1 MIEALQAHIEKHP
14 THGFPKTF
22 AYLRRAK
29 YQWNHKRVHRVYTL
43 LQMNKR
49 RKGKRRLPQRVKQ
62 PMQQMQTINE
72 SWSLDFMSDSLIG
85 GRKFRT
91 FNVIDDYNREALAIE
106 ISPSLPSK
114 RIIRKLE
121 EVIEWR
127 GKPKQ
132 LRMDNGPEFISKD
145 FELWCNDREIKL
157 QYIQPGKPVQNSLIE
172 RFNGTYR
179 KDILNAYV
187 FYELD
192 EVKQLTEE
200 WMEEYNERR
209 PHESLNNQT
218 PAECRL
224 LKYGQLA
231 TLQSPQELPTFQ
243 QP

>member
-1 MIEALQAHIEKHP
+1 MIEALQQHIEKHP

-22 AYLRRAK
+22 AYLRRA
-29 YQWNHKRVHRVYTL
+29 QHTWNHKRVHRVYTL
-43 LQMNKR
+43 LQFNKR
-49 RKGKRRLPQRVKQ
+49 RRGKRRLPQRVKE
-62 PMQQMQTINE
+62 PMQQMQGINE

-85 GRKFRT
+85 GRRFRT

-106 ISPSLPSK
+106 ISPSLPAK

-127 GKPKQ
+127 GKPRQ
-132 LRMDNGPEFISKD
+132 VRMDNGPEFTAED
-145 FELWCNDREIKL
+145 FQLWCEDKKIQPKF
-157 QYIQPGKPVQNSLIE
+157 IQPGKPVQNSLIE

-187 FYELD
+187 FKELD

-218 PAECRL
+218 PAEYRL

-231 TLQSPQELPTFQ
+231 AQQSNAELPTFQ